1 MFKNFKSNRAQS
13 LITLALV
20 AVILIVVNIIA
31 NSFNSHIDLT
41 EEGRFT
47 LTEPTKRLVKSVKDP
62 VLVRVLLDGKFP
74 AGFKRLQSATRELME
89 DLHKING
96 VVEYKFEDPSVNGDD
111 EEKKKRFQEM
121 AKEGLVPMRLRI
133 NDDKTKT
140 EQYIF
145 PYAVVNYHGND
156 VVVKLLE
163 NEVPGMNPEMAL
175 NNSISLL
182 EYKMANAIQKLMDN
196 RKANILFTEGHDEL
210 KKEDTEDLEKTLSA
224 FYKTARLNLDSITM
238 IPFKDSF
245 NRVDILIVAK
255 PKTAFSE
262 KQKFQI
268 DQYVMQ
274 GGKVIWLIDRL
285 NAELGGM
292 QQTGEML
299 PVDYPLNIE
308 DQLFKYGARVNPNMV
323 LDMRCAPIVLKV
335 GANGNAPQMDKFD
348 WFYYPLVSPNDKHPV
363 TKSLDLVWLQFPSSI
378 DTIRTKTDIQKTI
391 LLTSSKNSRTQF
403 TPTKLNFE
411 ILRYKADASKFDKG
425 FQPLAVMLEGTF
437 PSLFENRVTT
447 EQATVL
453 QKLGTEYTPLSKNTK
468 MLVVADGDIARND
481 YNKSQNSAMPLGFN
495 GIVKYKFA
503 NKDFL
508 QNSIE
513 YMLDDKGI
521 IAARGK
527 EVKLRLLDKET
538 AEDNSTLVRIVNIL
552 LPLLLVGLFGFLFLW
567 RRKRKYAVG

>member
-20 AVILIVVNIIA
+20 AVIFIVVNIIA

-292 QQTGEML
+292 QKTGEML

-495 GIVKYKFA
+495 SIVKYKFA

-538 AEDNSTLVRIVNIL
+538 AEDNATLIRVVNIL